1 MELEQALLKR
11 RSVRKFKED
20 KVDDQT
26 IQKLLYFAMC
36 APSACNKKPWEFYVI
51 KNEQILAEVKK
62 ASRFSD
68 HNAPL
73 AIVVAGN
80 LHKALPLKLADYWI
94 QDCSSA
100 ITHILLEATNLG
112 LGSLW
117 CGLHPQ
123 KQPTEKVRNL
133 LELSNHIVPLGLVL
147 IGYPDQFPEER
158 SQYEQSKVH
167 IIE

>member
-1 MELEQALLKR
+1 MELEQALLAR
-11 RSVRKFKED
+11 RSVRKFLPD
-20 KVDDQT
+20 KIDDET
-26 IQKLLYFAMC
+26 IHKLLYFAMC

-51 KNEQILAEVKK
+51 KDEEKLAEVKK
-62 ASRFSD
+62 ASPFSN

-80 LHKALPLKLADYWI
+80 TRKALPMQLASYWI

-123 KQPTEKVRNL
+123 KRPVERVRKL
-133 LELSNHIVPLGLVL
+133 LDEGEHIVPLGLIL
-147 IGYPDQFPEER
+147 LGYPAETPEPR
-158 SQYEQSKVH
+158 SQYDEKKVH
-167 IIE
+167 II

>member
-1 MELEQALLKR
+1 MELEQALLNR
-11 RSVRKFKED
+11 RSVRKFLPDKIED
-20 KVDDQT
+20 ET
-26 IQKLLYFAMC
+26 IDKLLYFAMC

-51 KNEQILAEVKK
+51 KDEQKLAEVKK
-62 ASRFSD
+62 ASMFSN

-80 LHKALPLKLADYWI
+80 LHKALPFKMAEYWI

-100 ITHILLEATNLG
+100 ITHMLLEATNLG

-123 KQPTEKVRNL
+123 KGAEERVRDIL
-133 LELSNHIVPLGLVL
+133 GEGKYIVPLGLVL
-147 IGYPDQFPEER
+147 LGYPAEQHEPR
-158 SQYEQSKVH
+158 SQFDEKNVH
-167 IIE
+167 II

>member
-1 MELEQALLKR
+1 MELEQALLSR
-11 RSVRKFKED
+11 RSVRKFLPD
-20 KVDDQT
+20 KIDDET
-26 IQKLLYFAMC
+26 INKLLYFAMC

-51 KNEQILAEVKK
+51 KSEDKLQEVKK
-62 ASRFSD
+62 ASMFSN

-80 LHKALPLKLADYWI
+80 LHKALPFKMSEYWI

-123 KQPTEKVRNL
+123 KGAEEHVRKVL
-133 LELSNHIVPLGLVL
+133 GESKHIVPLGLIL
-147 IGYPDQFPEER
+147 LGYPTETPEPR
-158 SQYEQSKVH
+158 SQFDERNVH
-167 IIE
+167 VI

>member
-1 MELEQALLKR
+1 MELEQALLNR
-11 RSVRKFKED
+11 RSVRKFLPNKIDEE
-20 KVDDQT
+20 T
-26 IQKLLYFAMC
+26 IHKLLYFAMC

-51 KNEQILAEVKK
+51 KDEQKLAEVKK
-62 ASRFSD
+62 ASMFSN

-80 LHKALPLKLADYWI
+80 LHKALPFKMAEYWI

-117 CGLHPQ
+117 CGLYPQ
-123 KQPTEKVRNL
+123 KQATEKMRKL
-133 LELSNHIVPLGLVL
+133 LGAGNHIVPLGLIL
-147 IGYPDQFPEER
+147 LGHPAEQPEPR
-158 SQYEQSKVH
+158 SQYDEKKVH
-167 IIE
+167 II